1 MGSSVAS
8 WKFGSAF
15 GGADHWTEFGSV
27 VEVEVV
33 AVDVN
38 VVVTV
43 VWVTVEFPAVLSVA
57 SVGTSV
63 SST

>member
-1 MGSSVAS
+1 MDGSEAATVV
-8 WKFGSAF
+8 
-15 GGADHWTEFGSV
+15 EFGSV

>member
-1 MGSSVAS
+1 M
-8 WKFGSAF
+8 
-15 GGADHWTEFGSV
+15 ADRHQSKGKTEAATVVEFGSV